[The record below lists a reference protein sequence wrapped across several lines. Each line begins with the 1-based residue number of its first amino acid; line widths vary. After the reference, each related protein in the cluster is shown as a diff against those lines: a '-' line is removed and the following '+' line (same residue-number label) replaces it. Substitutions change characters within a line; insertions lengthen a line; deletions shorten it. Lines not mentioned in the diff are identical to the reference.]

1 MQAELIKTLIENP
14 HLLKS
19 KELEVKETHISWVLI
34 GDKFAYKI
42 KKAVNFG
49 FLDFEDLQ
57 SRKKYCELELKLNKD
72 MGASFYEEVINI
84 SGDAQNPLI
93 DDNSAPIEY
102 ALKMKKFDTSLELSY
117 LEQKGE
123 LSATH
128 ILELVQKLV
137 DWHLKAPIITKATG
151 AYGTPKEV
159 EKPVLENFDFI
170 LSNID
175 DKKNIADVNSIA
187 EWAQGIFKANLN
199 LLKQRYNGGMI
210 KNCHG
215 DLHLANVVIYQGQVM
230 PFDCIEFNLEF
241 RYIDVIN
248 DLAFLL
254 MDLDAKKQV
263 ALSNLALNRYLQL
276 SGDYQALPLLNY
288 YKSYRAMVRA
298 KVNLLDFI
306 HSQDEAKKQQAKD
319 NFLDYI
325 NLAKSYTFTKIPYLV
340 LITGVSGSGKST
352 LATKIAQAS
361 GALHLNSDVVRKKLF
376 GLKEKDSS
384 KSLLGAGIYTKE
396 ANIKTYKKLE
406 DISFLALK
414 NGISVILDATFLK
427 RDHRQTFIDIAN
439 NLGLNYLLIGFEK
452 NEKLLKARIDERVV
466 NGDSISEADFSVLK
480 KQLKIYQNFDEI
492 ELEQG
497 ILLKLDEKDPLK
509 KVLNIIKKLSVV

>member
-1 MQAELIKTLIENP
+1 MQTELIKTLIENP
-14 HLLKS
+14 HLLES
-19 KELEVKETHISWVLI
+19 KKLEVKETHISWVLI

-72 MGASFYEEVINI
+72 MGASFYEEVISI

-93 DDNSAPIEY
+93 YENLAPIEY
-102 ALKMKKFDTSLELSY
+102 ALKMKKFDGAKELSY

-159 EKPVLENFDFI
+159 KKPVLENFDFI
-170 LSNID
+170 LNNID
-175 DKKNIADVNSIA
+175 DEKTIATVNSIA
-187 EWAQGIFKANLN
+187 DWAQEVFTANLN
-199 LLKQRYNGGMI
+199 LLAQRYADGMI
-210 KNCHG
+210 KSCHG

-254 MDLDAKKQV
+254 MDLDAKKRV
-263 ALSNLALNRYLQL
+263 ALSNLALNRYLEL
-276 SGDYQALPLLNY
+276 TGDYKALPLLNY

-298 KVNLLDFI
+298 KVNLLELI
-306 HSQDEAKKQQAKD
+306 HLQDEAKKQEAEE
-319 NFLDYI
+319 NFLAYI
-325 NLAKSYTFTKIPYLV
+325 ALAKSYTFTKIPYLV

-352 LATKIAQAS
+352 LAAKISKAS
-361 GALHLNSDVVRKKLF
+361 GALHLNSDIVRKRLF

-384 KSLLGAGIYTKE
+384 NSLLGAGIYTKE

-406 DISFLALK
+406 ESAFIALK
-414 NGISVILDATFLK
+414 SGFSVILDATFLK
-427 RDHRQTFIDIAN
+427 RAHRQTFIDIAK
-439 NLGLNYLLIGFEK
+439 NLGLNYLLIGFEQNK
-452 NEKLLKARIDERVV
+452 KLLKARIDERISAG
-466 NGDSISEADFSVLK
+466 NSISEANSSLLENQLAIYESFS
-480 KQLKIYQNFDEI
+480 DI
-492 ELEQG
+492 ESRQA
-497 ILLKLDEKDPLK
+497 ILLKLEEQEPVQRVLK
-509 KVLNIIKKLSVV
+509 LIKNLQVI